1 MEWWHALILGIVEGF
16 TEFLPISSTG
26 HVTLLSSL
34 MGYTIDSAD
43 VTAFTAIIQIGAI
56 LAAVLYFRRDIIR
69 IAKAWFKGL
78 LDKSARDN
86 VDYRFGWAVFIGSLP
101 IAIVGFAF
109 KDIIETTF
117 RSLWI
122 VAISLIIWSVVM
134 WYADVSA
141 SQKRG
146 EKDAKWKDT
155 LTIGLAQCLALIPG
169 VSRSGATMSAGLFKG
184 FDRVTATRLAFFL
197 GMPALLGAGA
207 YQATRHFDEISAG
220 VGWTPTIIG
229 IVASFV
235 VGYAA
240 VAWLIKFVSRHSYQL
255 FIWYRV
261 ALGLLLVVLLSTG
274 IISAT

>member
-56 LAAVLYFRRDIIR
+56 AAAVLYFRRDIIR
-69 IAKAWFKGL
+69 IAKAWFSGL
-78 LDKSARDN
+78 LNSKLRDN
-86 VDYRFGWAVFIGSLP
+86 SDYRFGWAVLIGSLP
-101 IAIVGFAF
+101 IAVIGFAF
-109 KDIIETTF
+109 KDVIETTF

-122 VAISLIIWSVVM
+122 VAISLIAWSAVM
-134 WYADVSA
+134 WYADTSA
-141 SQKRG
+141 SQKRS
-146 EKDAKWKDT
+146 EKDTKWTDT

-169 VSRSGATMSAGLFKG
+169 VSRSGATMSVGLFKG

-207 YQATRHFDEISAG
+207 YQAVSHFDEVSVG
-220 VGWTPTIIG
+220 VGWGPTIIG
-229 IVASFV
+229 IIASFV
-235 VGYAA
+235 VVYLA

-255 FIWYRV
+255 FVWYRV
-261 ALGLLLVVLLSTG
+261 ALGLLLVILLSTNV
-274 IISAT
+274 ISPV